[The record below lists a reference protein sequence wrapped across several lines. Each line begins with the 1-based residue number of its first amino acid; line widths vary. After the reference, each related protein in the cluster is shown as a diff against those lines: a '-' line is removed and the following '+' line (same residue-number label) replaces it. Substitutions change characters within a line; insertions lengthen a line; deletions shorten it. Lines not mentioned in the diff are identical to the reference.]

1 MKVVIIAG
9 GKGTRIASV
18 NSEIPKAMIPVE
30 GKPIIEHEVLL
41 ALRYG
46 FKNFIFIIGHLGE
59 HIRRHFGD
67 GSRWGAHIEYFQE
80 EQPLGTAGA
89 LGNLREQMD
98 EDFFVFYGDTIM
110 DIDMHAMLDYHRH
123 KQADATLFIHPNDH
137 PYDSDVVD
145 IDEEGRV
152 RRFLL
157 KPHPGNL
164 VCRNMVNASLFILSP
179 NVLQRIEPG
188 VKSHIEKDILPR
200 CLHDGLCLYGYVS
213 FEYIKDMGTPDR
225 YEAVCRDMRQGTVAR
240 RNKQHPRPAVFLD
253 RDGVITKEVHLLH
266 RPEQLQLVE
275 GAAEAIRRIN
285 RSDYLA
291 VIVTNQPV
299 IARNLCSIEEL
310 EHIHA
315 TLETMLGKEHAYVNA
330 IYYCPHHP
338 DGGYPEE
345 RKEYKIKCDCR
356 KPAPGMLLQ
365 AARDWNIDL
374 SASYMIGDSERDVL
388 AGENAGCKKSVR
400 IETNRPHALLEAL
413 DGLGI

>member
-1 MKVVIIAG
+1 
-9 GKGTRIASV
+9 
-18 NSEIPKAMIPVE
+18 
-30 GKPIIEHEVLL
+30 
-41 ALRYG
+41 
-46 FKNFIFIIGHLGE
+46 
-59 HIRRHFGD
+59 
-67 GSRWGAHIEYFQE
+67 
-80 EQPLGTAGA
+80 
-89 LGNLREQMD
+89 
-98 EDFFVFYGDTIM
+98 
-110 DIDMHAMLDYHRH
+110 
-123 KQADATLFIHPNDH
+123 
-137 PYDSDVVD
+137 
-145 IDEEGRV
+145 
-152 RRFLL
+152 
-157 KPHPGNL
+157 
-164 VCRNMVNASLFILSP
+164 
-179 NVLQRIEPG
+179 
-188 VKSHIEKDILPR
+188 
-200 CLHDGLCLYGYVS
+200 
-213 FEYIKDMGTPDR
+213 MGTPDR